1 MGNPAPNSRRTAS
14 NLEPYAPAQTAEPGL
29 ADITGRADILE
40 LVEAF
45 YTEAF
50 ADELI
55 GPIFTEVVHMD
66 LEKHL
71 PIMAD
76 FWQTVL
82 FKAGLYQRNALKIH
96 FDISAREPL
105 AMEHFNRWLRLW
117 SRTVDG
123 LFAGEKAELA
133 KSQAHVIAGSMHR
146 RVSGRPASAYGTI
159 TRRAQHGLD

>member
-1 MGNPAPNSRRTAS
+1 MDSPAPKSGRTAS
-14 NLEPYAPAQTAEPGL
+14 RLLSYQPAATPGQQRPDI
-29 ADITGRADILE
+29 ADRADILR

-50 ADELI
+50 ADDLI
-55 GPIFTEVVHMD
+55 GPVFTEVVHMD
-66 LEKHL
+66 LERHL

-76 FWQTVL
+76 FWETVL
-82 FKAGLYQRNALKIH
+82 FRAGLYKRNALKIH

-105 AMEHFNRWLRLW
+105 TLEHFNRWLRLW

-133 KSQAHVIAGSMHR
+133 KAQAHVIAGSMHR
-146 RVSGRPASAYGTI
+146 RVSGRPASAHSTI
-159 TRRAQHGLD
+159 GLRQD

>member
-1 MGNPAPNSRRTAS
+1 MDSPATRSGRTAS
-14 NLEPYAPAQTAEPGL
+14 RLLAYQPAATPGQQRP
-29 ADITGRADILE
+29 DITNRADILR

-50 ADELI
+50 ADDLI
-55 GPIFTEVVHMD
+55 GPVFTEVVHMD
-66 LEKHL
+66 LERHL

-76 FWQTVL
+76 FWETVL
-82 FKAGLYQRNALKIH
+82 FRAGLYKRNALRIH

-105 AMEHFNRWLRLW
+105 TLEHFNRWLRLW

-133 KSQAHVIAGSMHR
+133 KTQAHVIAGSMHR
-146 RVSGRPASAYGTI
+146 RVSGRQASAHSTI
-159 TRRAQHGLD
+159 GLRPLGGQD